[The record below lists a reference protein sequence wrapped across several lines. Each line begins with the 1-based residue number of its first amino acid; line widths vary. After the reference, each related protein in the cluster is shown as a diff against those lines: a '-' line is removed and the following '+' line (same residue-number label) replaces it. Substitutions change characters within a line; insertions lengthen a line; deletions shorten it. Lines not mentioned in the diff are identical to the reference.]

1 LKARQWHRITP
12 LVLLTGLGCTSPSRP
27 AGPDAPT
34 SLPPDTGVAGGSGG
48 TTVGTGGSAGGITGA
63 VDAPSP
69 PPPQPDAASPADD
82 GPVPV
87 ASDGG
92 AGPSVGGPSRA
103 CDGCVLF
110 EGFENATVGQPP
122 DPAVWSGGGKAVV
135 DSMHAA
141 RGGKALHILPILAGS
156 TLLRET
162 KTFPQLG
169 NSFYTRIF
177 LWVDRQP
184 LEKPAGLYH
193 WTVIEAS
200 DNPGGGG
207 RVIRLGGHIEGSGT
221 DWLRFNYNTHT
232 GAGETG
238 LSDMDA
244 VLAPRRWY
252 CLEAYFNMKDQEAR
266 FWLDGMERPMLHW
279 KANSATFAFPPE
291 VKSLSFGWAEY
302 QAPKTPFELWID
314 EIAISDKPIG
324 CDR

>member
-12 LVLLTGLGCTSPSRP
+12 LCLLAAGGCMASPR
-27 AGPDAPT
+27 AVGPDAPVSAGADASAT
-34 SLPPDTGVAGGSGG
+34 GGSTGG
-48 TTVGTGGSAGGITGA
+48 TVGGTGGGPGGAPGE
-63 VDAPSP
+63 VDANPTP
-69 PPPQPDAASPADD
+69 TAGPDSSVTAAGDAT
-82 GPVPV
+82 V
-87 ASDGG
+87 AGSSDGG
-92 AGPSVGGPSRA
+92 AAIGGPSHP

-110 EGFENATVGQPP
+110 EGFEDATVGQPP

-156 TLLRET
+156 TLIRET
-162 KTFPQLG
+162 KTFPQLA
-169 NSFYTRIF
+169 NAFYTRIF

-184 LEKPAGLYH
+184 VEKPSGLYH

-200 DNPGGGG
+200 DNAGGGG
-207 RVIRLGGHIEGSGT
+207 KVIRLGGHIEGSGT
-221 DWLRFNYNTHT
+221 NWLRFNYNTHT

-238 LSDMDA
+238 LSDMAA
-244 VLAPRRWY
+244 VLEPKRWY

-279 KANSATFAFPPE
+279 KANSATFAFPPA
-291 VKSLSFGWAEY
+291 VQSLSFGWAEY
-302 QAPKTPFELWID
+302 QAPRTPFELWID
-314 EIAISDKPIG
+314 EIAVSAQPIG